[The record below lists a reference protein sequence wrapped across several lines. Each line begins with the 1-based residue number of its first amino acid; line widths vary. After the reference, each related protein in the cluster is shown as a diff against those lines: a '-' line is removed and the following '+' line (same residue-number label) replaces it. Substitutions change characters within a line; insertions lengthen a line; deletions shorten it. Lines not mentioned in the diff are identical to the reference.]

1 MDGTHRVGGAV
12 IGEVRG
18 EVAGGGAGGAPTPP
32 PIVVVEGLVKRYRV
46 RTGLGRSR
54 GSAADRF
61 HVAVN
66 HVSFEVARGEI
77 LGLAGG
83 SGSGKTTTARCLT
96 RLVEADAGTITFDG
110 VDVRAARGGSLRE
123 LRRRMPMV
131 FQDPYSSLN
140 PRLKV
145 GTAVLEAGRV
155 HRRPGS
161 ERGDA
166 FVADLF
172 DRVQLSPRLA
182 ERYPRELSGG
192 QRQRVAIARA
202 LAVGPDLLVAD
213 EAVSALDVSVQVQL
227 LNVFLELREALG
239 LSILFVAHQ
248 LAVIAEVAD
257 RVAIM
262 HRGEIV
268 EIGRTE
274 QVFTDPRHP
283 YTQQLLASNPD
294 PGRGLAGE
302 AG

>member
-1 MDGTHRVGGAV
+1 V
-12 IGEVRG
+12 I
-18 EVAGGGAGGAPTPP
+18 GGGADPKRGQATGVPP
-32 PIVVVEGLVKRYRV
+32 AGQPIVKVENLVKRYRI
-46 RTGLGRSR
+46 RAGGGRRR
-54 GSAADRF
+54 GGESDYR
-61 HVAVN
+61 VAVN
-66 HVSFEVARGEI
+66 DVSFQVARGEI

-96 RLVEADAGTITFDG
+96 RLVEPDSGRISFDG
-110 VDVRAARGGSLRE
+110 IDVRAARGRTLRE

-140 PRLKV
+140 PRIKV
-145 GTAVLEAGRV
+145 GAAVVEAGRV

-161 ERGDA
+161 EDGGR

-172 DRVQLSPRLA
+172 ERVQLSPRLA

-202 LAVGPDLLVAD
+202 LAVGPELLVAD

-227 LNVFLELREALG
+227 LNLFLELRDDLD
-239 LSILFVAHQ
+239 LSIIFVAHQ

-262 HRGEIV
+262 HHGEIV
-268 EIGRTE
+268 EAGSTE
-274 QVFTDPRHP
+274 RVFTHPAHP

-294 PGRGLAGE
+294 PRRGVAASG
-302 AG
+302 A